1 MSQTVN
7 ALTLVA
13 KTFATGVI
21 GGIVRARSLLK
32 MALHRTMEAEIPNGE
47 DKLTSILT
55 LLKTHSVDNDE
66 REVLMALCEGVKG
79 ADRDRLAR
87 EIIYGVAKFLD
98 DVEDI
103 VMRCDELLAQS
114 YDEHTGIWRLKKRA
128 LSIARNNYC
137 AILPV
142 GLERLGRG
150 ESLLVSDLVPD
161 GRDCVAEPIATY
173 AIYALLI
180 KGEKN

>member
-1 MSQTVN
+1 MSQIVN
-7 ALTLVA
+7 ALTLSA
-13 KTFATGVI
+13 KTFATGDI
-21 GGIVRARSLLK
+21 GRIVRARSLLK
-32 MALHRTMEAEIPNGE
+32 MALHSTMEAGIPNAE

-66 REVLMALCEGVKG
+66 HEVLVALCEGVKG

-87 EIIYGVAKFLD
+87 EVIYGVAKFLD

-103 VMRCDELLAQS
+103 MLRCDELLAQS
-114 YDEHTGIWRLKKRA
+114 HTEHAGDWRLKKRA
-128 LSIARNNYC
+128 LSVARNNYC

-173 AIYALLI
+173 AIYTLLI
-180 KGEKN
+180 KGE

>member
-1 MSQTVN
+1 MTQIEN

-13 KTFATGVI
+13 KSFATGVV

-32 MALHRTMEAEIPNGE
+32 MTLHSMMEAEIPNAE
-47 DKLTSILT
+47 DRLTSILA
-55 LLKTHSVDNDE
+55 LLKKHCVNSDE
-66 REVLMALCEGVKG
+66 HEVLVALCEGVKG

-87 EIIYGVAKFLD
+87 EVVYGVAKFLD

-103 VMRCDELLAQS
+103 VLRCDELLAQNHS
-114 YDEHTGIWRLKKRA
+114 EQGGGWKILKRA

-150 ESLLVSDLVPD
+150 ESLLVSDLIPD

-173 AIYALLI
+173 AIYALLV
-180 KGEKN
+180 KGE